1 MKRLRSIAFSIA
13 FPLWT
18 GICCIVLAFGPLL
31 PRKGAL
37 RLAVFWVRS
46 VAWVERH
53 VLGLHY
59 RVIELCTGDLGF
71 SSARGFGVACVWASA
86 GVYGELCGVSA

>member
-31 PRKGAL
+31 PRKGA
-37 RLAVFWVRS
+37 RMALAAAGPDV
-46 VAWVERH
+46 VATLELAPPAVT
-53 VLGLHY
+53 VLEPL
-59 RVIELCTGDLGF
+59 
-71 SSARGFGVACVWASA
+71 
-86 GVYGELCGVSA
+86 

>member
-37 RLAVFWVRS
+37 VMALV
-46 VAWVERH
+46 
-53 VLGLHY
+53 
-59 RVIELCTGDLGF
+59 
-71 SSARGFGVACVWASA
+71 SSITA
-86 GVYGELCGVSA
+86 EE